1 MRHFIASGSVTTLAI
16 SVIETAP
23 TGALIAFSSRLERCT
38 TGQVCARLTAIDIAP
53 VAVTADRYLAVT
65 AGTVV

>member
-1 MRHFIASGSVTTLAI
+1 MRHFLAPTAVTALTL
-16 SVIETAP
+16 SMLETAA
-23 TGALIAFSSRLERCT
+23 TGSLIAFSGGSLRRSA
-38 TGQVCARLTAIDIAP
+38 GQVCARLTAIDIAP